1 MRGHLLRQSEAS
13 SVTLVAHRARHH
25 HSSSGHG
32 RSSSSRSHA
41 LVVAEKRVAAAQI
54 HTAHAE
60 LETVHAEMNQV
71 RVCNEAL
78 SLTVERLRERC
89 AMQERSNES
98 QTEALITVETRYSA
112 EIEAM
117 ASAHAQSMASAV
129 AHAERRLDD
138 MHASRFRALADGHN
152 VAIQKVV
159 RVAVLE
165 KQRAIRNGVEA
176 AEHSAAAALDAALV
190 GIRAEHAAACEGVR
204 RDLMERQLEQEHQLR
219 ETYRVDLAT
228 GTVQPYGVSACCE
241 INCWPRSRL
250 RHDSRLRLRALL
262 SSPTLAKAQA
272 VSRLRPFRIRHP
284 NQRCLFCMTQRRPA
298 APTTHHPARHDSPPA
313 LCSSQH
319 MPLGNSGPQ
328 QSSIPNHF

>member
-1 MRGHLLRQSEAS
+1 MRDHLSRQSEAS
-13 SVTLVAHRARHH
+13 SVTLVAHRARHY

-32 RSSSSRSHA
+32 RSSSRSHA
-41 LVVAEKRVAAAQI
+41 LVVAEKRVAAAEI

-60 LETVHAEMNQV
+60 LETVLAEMNQV

-89 AMQERSNES
+89 AMLERSNES
-98 QTEALITVETRYSA
+98 HTAALVTVETRYSA

-190 GIRAEHAAACEGVR
+190 GIRAEHMAECDGVR

-228 GTVQPYGVSACCE
+228 GTV
-241 INCWPRSRL
+241 R
-250 RHDSRLRLRALL
+250 
-262 SSPTLAKAQA
+262 
-272 VSRLRPFRIRHP
+272 
-284 NQRCLFCMTQRRPA
+284 
-298 APTTHHPARHDSPPA
+298 
-313 LCSSQH
+313 
-319 MPLGNSGPQ
+319 
-328 QSSIPNHF
+328 